1 MLPLNRY
8 RFSARLENPFQ
19 PPPLLASRLRGA
31 LGWALRRLCCELP
44 ASRCGDNCPSCNDS
58 THSAYPLIFEPGKVQ
73 LNRRGTVPP
82 GWLFQAVKTTG
93 PLQAGDFLI
102 FDLILIG
109 TLQEQLPLMIAAIE
123 RMLQYGLGQ
132 ENTKHKARAQLMA
145 VALPDEPGMPLIWQP
160 GQGVAVHNAIVP
172 GWGAEVPQRLLLSL
186 ASPLALQVKGQPLK
200 PGELTAHAL
209 LNSLLRRTDE
219 LGQCWLPGWQPLDI
233 AAFQP
238 AVQGVHLHEENCHW
252 VQEQRYSH
260 RQQSKMPLAGVQ
272 GQLILSGDLA
282 PFMSL
287 LALGEFI
294 NTGRKPAFGLGQY
307 RIGG

>member
-1 MLPLNRY
+1 MLPLCRY
-8 RFSARLENPFQ
+8 RFSAQLLT
-19 PPPLLASRLRGA
+19 PLVLPALAGSRLRGA
-31 LGWALRRLCCELP
+31 LGFALKALACD
-44 ASRCGDNCPSCNDS
+44 CGGERHQPHCRY
-58 THSAYPLIFEPGKVQ
+58 AQIFEPQ
-73 LNRRGTVPP
+73 HNLALFRGAVPTGWVIQPQGQGGAFEP
-82 GWLFQAVKTTG
+82 GQWFS
-93 PLQAGDFLI
+93 
-102 FDLILIG
+102 FDLVLIG
-109 TLQEQLPLMIAAIE
+109 QLIDQLPLMIAAIE

-132 ENTKHKARAQLMA
+132 ENTKHKARARLMA
-145 VALPDEPGMPLIWQP
+145 VTLPDEPGMPLVWQP
-160 GQGVAVHNAIVP
+160 GQEIAPHNAIVP

-233 AAFQP
+233 PAFQP
-238 AVQGVHLHEENCHW
+238 AVQNVHLHEENCHW
-252 VQEQRYSH
+252 VKEQRYSH

-282 PFMSL
+282 PFISL
-287 LALGEFI
+287 LTLGEFI